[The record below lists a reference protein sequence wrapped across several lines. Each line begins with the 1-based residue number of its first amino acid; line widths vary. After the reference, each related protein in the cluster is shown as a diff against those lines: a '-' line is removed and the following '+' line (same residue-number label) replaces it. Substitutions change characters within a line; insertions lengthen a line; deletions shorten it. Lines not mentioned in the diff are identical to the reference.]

1 VELRGEIPRPL
12 SGKIELISANAKR
25 EGADRKPRWRW
36 RQAEPTGQR
45 DRPPPSSQQVHEHF
59 LDDRQGLGGHVVV
72 GAGRMGIP
80 PLVAVGD
87 SEEGARMIEVVFLV
101 VVRVFPNRFD
111 RRRRVGSRRRIAGSL
126 RARQG
131 ATVNRPGFVGGSGW
145 FDVVGSIGWNAT
157 KSRG

>member
-1 VELRGEIPRPL
+1 
-12 SGKIELISANAKR
+12 
-25 EGADRKPRWRW
+25 
-36 RQAEPTGQR
+36 
-45 DRPPPSSQQVHEHF
+45 
-59 LDDRQGLGGHVVV
+59 
-72 GAGRMGIP
+72 
-80 PLVAVGD
+80 
-87 SEEGARMIEVVFLV
+87 MIEVVFLV